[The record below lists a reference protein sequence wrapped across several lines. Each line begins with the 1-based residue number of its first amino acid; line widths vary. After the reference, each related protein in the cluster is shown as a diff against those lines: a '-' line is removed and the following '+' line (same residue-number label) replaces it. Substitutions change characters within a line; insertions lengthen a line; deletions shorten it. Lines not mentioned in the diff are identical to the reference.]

1 MKKQK
6 CEKEW
11 LPRPIFGVLGII
23 LQLIGNPEGSPN
35 REKGNRK
42 RGPKMDTKKGR
53 DYATAWGVG
62 GWGGGE
68 IFCES
73 HLAN

>member
-1 MKKQK
+1 MTNI
-6 CEKEW
+6 EKW
-11 LPRPIFGVLGII
+11 
-23 LQLIGNPEGSPN
+23 NPNGSPN

-62 GWGGGE
+62 GWGGTPLLT
-68 IFCES
+68 S
-73 HLAN
+73 